1 MSDIYSNMTHKRVVT
16 PQQSPQVVINENT
29 SVKNSSIIDMYKN
42 LKPVERQSK
51 TPSNDVIITTLNI
64 IKEAIEPNPVSAKRE
79 VEKLINSLKL

>member
-1 MSDIYSNMTHKRVVT
+1 MTHKRVVT
-16 PQQSPQVVINENT
+16 PQQVPQVVINENT

-51 TPSNDVIITTLNI
+51 TPSNDVIIATLNI

>member
-1 MSDIYSNMTHKRVVT
+1 MTHKRVVT